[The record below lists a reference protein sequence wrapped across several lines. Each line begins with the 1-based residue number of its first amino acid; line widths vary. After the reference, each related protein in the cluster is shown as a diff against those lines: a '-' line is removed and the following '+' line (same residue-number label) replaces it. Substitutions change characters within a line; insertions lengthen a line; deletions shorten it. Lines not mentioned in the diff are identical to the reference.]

1 MATKVRLKKSAI
13 AGRIPGSATLD
24 YGELAIN
31 YQDGNLY
38 YKNADNEV
46 KSLQES
52 PVEFTARNESGSSVT
67 KGQAVYINGVSG
79 STPTIALAD
88 ADNASAMPAF
98 GLLKANANNNAE
110 VVIITSGNLTISES

>member
-1 MATKVRLKKSAI
+1 MATKVRLKKSAV
-13 AGRIPGSATLD
+13 AGRIPEVASLD

-38 YKNADNEV
+38 YKNTDDDV

-52 PVEFTARNESGSSVT
+52 PIEFAAKNESGFPVT

-79 STPTIALAD
+79 SKPTIGLAD
-88 ADNASAMPAF
+88 ANNPSAMPAF
-98 GLLKANANNNAE
+98 GLLKYSANNNAE
-110 VVIITSGNLTISES
+110 VTIIIF